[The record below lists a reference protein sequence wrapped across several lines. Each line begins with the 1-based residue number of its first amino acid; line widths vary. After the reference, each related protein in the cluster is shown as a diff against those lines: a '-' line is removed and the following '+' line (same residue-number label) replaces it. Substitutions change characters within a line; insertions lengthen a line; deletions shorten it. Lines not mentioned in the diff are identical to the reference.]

1 MTKKGFPCCGQAN
14 AERFF
19 TLLSRVQ
26 EREMEMKKEG
36 GARWRDRL
44 GGSSY

>member
-1 MTKKGFPCCGQAN
+1 MTKKGFPCCGQVS

-26 EREMEMKKEG
+26 EREIKKEG
-36 GARWRDRL
+36 GARGRDRL
-44 GGSSY
+44 GGSSC